1 MARDWV
7 SFSYQKCRGFFL
19 ILIWVSSRLVSLEQ
33 REMIE
38 WQCQIRRALKIAAIV
53 IVIENSIELRVFGC
67 HQQREMTEWQCQMH
81 TALKIATIM
90 IIIENSVELRVF
102 ASCVLYFEIWEWS
115 LKIFLTLRKYFI
127 SLLTKCFSS
136 YKTCVL
142 FLLQNFLL

>member
-1 MARDWV
+1 MAII
-7 SFSYQKCRGFFL
+7 L
-19 ILIWVSSRLVSLEQ
+19 ISIWVSSRLVSLEQ

-38 WQCQIRRALKIAAIV
+38 WQCQIRRALKIAAIM
-53 IVIENSIELRVFGC
+53 IVIENSVELRVFGC
-67 HQQREMTEWQCQMH
+67 LQQRQMIEWQCQMH

-127 SLLTKCFSS
+127 SLLTKCFST
-136 YKTCVL
+136 YKKLHFVFITK
-142 FLLQNFLL
+142 FFIII